1 METINLK
8 DMDIDFIKAV
18 NEDFTKLAITAN
30 EVNVQ
35 RAEFGFVNKDCD
47 FINSMLS
54 TICIH
59 AMQNP
64 DIFNEEQSNNIMYI
78 INKLSHG

>member
-1 METINLK
+1 
-8 DMDIDFIKAV
+8 MDTNFIDAV
-18 NEDFTKLAITAN
+18 RNNFEDLVIDAN
-30 EVNVQ
+30 AANVQ

-54 TICIH
+54 IICIH

>member
-1 METINLK
+1 
-8 DMDIDFIKAV
+8 MDTNFIDAV
-18 NEDFTKLAITAN
+18 RNNFEGLEIDAN
-30 EVNVQ
+30 AANVQ

-54 TICIH
+54 NICIH

>member
-1 METINLK
+1 
-8 DMDIDFIKAV
+8 MDTNFIDAV
-18 NEDFTKLAITAN
+18 RDNFEGLVIDAN
-30 EVNVQ
+30 AASVQ

-47 FINSMLS
+47 LVKTMIG
-54 TICIH
+54 TICLH
-59 AMQNP
+59 CMQNP

>member
-1 METINLK
+1 
-8 DMDIDFIKAV
+8 MDTNFIDAV
-18 NEDFTKLAITAN
+18 CNNFEGLAIDAN
-30 EVNVQ
+30 AANVQ

-47 FINSMLS
+47 FINSMVS
-54 TICIH
+54 SICIH

>member
-8 DMDIDFIKAV
+8 DMDTNFIDAV
-18 NEDFTKLAITAN
+18 RNNFEDLVIGAN
-30 EVNVQ
+30 AASVQ

-47 FINSMLS
+47 FIKSMLG

-59 AMQNP
+59 ALNNP
-64 DIFNEEQSNNIMYI
+64 DIFNKQQSNNIVNL
-78 INKLSHG
+78 INILSHG

>member
-1 METINLK
+1 
-8 DMDIDFIKAV
+8 MDTNFIDAV
-18 NEDFTKLAITAN
+18 RNNFEGLVIDAN
-30 EVNVQ
+30 ATNVQ

-64 DIFNEEQSNNIMYI
+64 DIFNEEQSNDIMYI

>member
-1 METINLK
+1 
-8 DMDIDFIKAV
+8 MDTNFIDAARNNFEGLVI
-18 NEDFTKLAITAN
+18 DAN
-30 EVNVQ
+30 VANVQ

>member
-8 DMDIDFIKAV
+8 DMDTNFINAVRNNFEDLVID
-18 NEDFTKLAITAN
+18 AN
-30 EVNVQ
+30 AASVQ

-47 FINSMLS
+47 LIKSMIG
-54 TICIH
+54 TICLH
-59 AMQNP
+59 CMQNP

>member
-1 METINLK
+1 
-8 DMDIDFIKAV
+8 MDTNFIDAV
-18 NEDFTKLAITAN
+18 RSNFEGLVIDAN
-30 EVNVQ
+30 AASVQ
-35 RAEFGFVNKDCD
+35 RAEFGFINKDCD

>member
-1 METINLK
+1 
-8 DMDIDFIKAV
+8 MDINFINTV
-18 NEDFTKLAITAN
+18 RNSFEDLVIGAN
-30 EVNVQ
+30 AASVQ

>member
-8 DMDIDFIKAV
+8 DMDTNFIDTVRNNFENLVI
-18 NEDFTKLAITAN
+18 DAN
-30 EVNVQ
+30 AASVQ

-47 FINSMLS
+47 FIKSMVG

-59 AMQNP
+59 ALCNP
-64 DIFNEEQSNNIMYI
+64 DIFTKQQSNNIVNL
-78 INKLSHG
+78 INILSHG

>member
-8 DMDIDFIKAV
+8 DMDTNFIDAV
-18 NEDFTKLAITAN
+18 RSNFEGLVIDTNAAS
-30 EVNVQ
+30 VQ

-47 FINSMLS
+47 FIKSMLG

-64 DIFNEEQSNNIMYI
+64 DIFNEEQSNDIMYI

>member
-1 METINLK
+1 
-8 DMDIDFIKAV
+8 MDSNFIDAV
-18 NEDFTKLAITAN
+18 RNNFEGLVIDAN
-30 EVNVQ
+30 AASIQ
-35 RAEFGFVNKDCD
+35 RAEFGFVNEDCD

>member
-1 METINLK
+1 
-8 DMDIDFIKAV
+8 MDTNFIDAV
-18 NEDFTKLAITAN
+18 RSNFEGLVIDANTAS
-30 EVNVQ
+30 VQ

>member
-8 DMDIDFIKAV
+8 DMDANFIDAV
-18 NEDFTKLAITAN
+18 NEDFTKLVIDAN
-30 EVNVQ
+30 EVNIQ

-47 FINSMLS
+47 FIKSMLS
-54 TICIH
+54 TICVQ